1 MAEYQYNEQNQS
13 QGNNGLCIAGFVVSL
28 VSLLCCGL
36 TSIIGLIL
44 SIIGVATSKG
54 RKKGLGIAGIIIS
67 SIMTVL
73 LIGGMIVNYSDLIN
87 QDYSDIEELEEWLD
101 SLEEESGSGS
111 SRRSSSNDEISD
123 SDITSVDWIDEEDG
137 SYLVFQRGHTFRYY
151 MTADDLDDNYYEGS
165 YELYVGDEA
174 IEFIS
179 EDLEEFGVTEDEI
192 EDLIEMND
200 EYTEENVVLLYLH
213 YDCRMQNGV
222 DTLSGLRDAPYC
234 GFAITDDGEL
244 NLDLVN
250 MNSAN
255 YYYFIPYED

>member
-1 MAEYQYNEQNQS
+1 MAEYQYNEQNQP

-67 SIMTVL
+67 SIVTVL
-73 LIGGMIVNYSDLIN
+73 LIGGIILNYFDLVNRDN
-87 QDYSDIEELEEWLD
+87 SDIEELEEWLD
-101 SLEEESGSGS
+101 SLDIDSDSGSGRS
-111 SRRSSSNDEISD
+111 SRSTDVLTD
-123 SDITSVDWIDEEDG
+123 DDITHIDWIDEEDG
-137 SYLVFQRGHTFRYY
+137 SYLVFGRGHTFRYY

-165 YELYVGDEA
+165 YELYVGEEA
-174 IEFIS
+174 IEFIDD
-179 EDLEEFGVTEDEI
+179 DLEEYGVTEEEI
-192 EDLIEMND
+192 YELIDANR
-200 EYTEENVVLLYLH
+200 EYTAENVVLLYLH
-213 YDCRMQNGV
+213 YDARMQGGV
-222 DTLSGLRDAPYC
+222 DTLSGMRDAPYC
-234 GFAITDDGEL
+234 GFAITNGGDL
-244 NLDLVN
+244 NLDLIN